1 MIANGQDSM
10 FSMSMILGQP
20 LSFHFCA
27 NIHVTRLMFHHMFLL
42 ISWDAPA
49 ESAITV
55 ASVNPTQV
63 VVALAGGHLV
73 YLDVEDG
80 AISEV
85 RHNVY

>member
-1 MIANGQDSM
+1 
-10 FSMSMILGQP
+10 
-20 LSFHFCA
+20 
-27 NIHVTRLMFHHMFLL
+27 MFHHMFLS
-42 ISWDAPA
+42 SWDAPA

-85 RHNVY
+85 RHNMYIRILHAKRINVDLLY

>member
-1 MIANGQDSM
+1 
-10 FSMSMILGQP
+10 
-20 LSFHFCA
+20 
-27 NIHVTRLMFHHMFLL
+27 MFHHMFLL